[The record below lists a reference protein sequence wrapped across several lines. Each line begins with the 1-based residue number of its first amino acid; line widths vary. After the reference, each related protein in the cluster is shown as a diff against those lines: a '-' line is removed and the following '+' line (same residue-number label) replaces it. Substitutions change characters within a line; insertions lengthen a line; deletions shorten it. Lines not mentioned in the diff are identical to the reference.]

1 MYFYVSFTT
10 YVDGHYLDRNIS
22 KFMLLSSKFNN
33 KGIGI
38 GIETEFFFTHGNLN
52 KTIVSNLLI
61 DRNLCDFFTVN
72 KDNFYNIYS
81 FSTPNDTYEIRDKTF
96 FSNNSALFIFEA

>member
-10 YVDGHYLDRNIS
+10 YVDEHYLDRNIG

-33 KGIGI
+33 E

-52 KTIVSNLLI
+52 KTIVSNLAI
-61 DRNLCDFFTVN
+61 DRNLRDFFTAN
-72 KDNFYNIYS
+72 QDRFYNKYN
-81 FSTPNDTYEIRDKTF
+81 FNTPNNTCGIRDKTF
-96 FSNNSALFIFEA
+96 FNNNSTLFRFEV